1 MSDASRFFAASRG
14 LEEAMKASTA
24 FEEVK
29 REAALDIDG
38 ERLYIVRGDTLGS
51 EEDLYLETIVRGA
64 QRDDP
69 NDPYR
74 RVYLELDDE
83 LRTRVDERVA
93 RAAGEPPG
101 TRLAGGG
108 TEGGTA

>member
-1 MSDASRFFAASRG
+1 VSDASRFFAANRG
-14 LEEAMKASTA
+14 LEHAMKGSTA
-24 FEEVK
+24 FQEVK
-29 REAALDIDG
+29 REAALDIDD

-83 LRTRVDERVA
+83 LRMRVDERVA
-93 RAAGEPPG
+93 GAASERHG

-108 TEGGTA
+108 TEGGMA